1 MMVKDDAFAK
11 LKVYVN
17 KKNNQAFV
25 VLPKKKMKR
34 TPEFIEVK
42 TRGFFK

>member
-1 MMVKDDAFAK
+1 MSKYEK

-25 VLPKKKMKR
+25 VLPKKKFKEVPDFIFMK
-34 TPEFIEVK
+34 K
-42 TRGFFK
+42 GGFFKKK